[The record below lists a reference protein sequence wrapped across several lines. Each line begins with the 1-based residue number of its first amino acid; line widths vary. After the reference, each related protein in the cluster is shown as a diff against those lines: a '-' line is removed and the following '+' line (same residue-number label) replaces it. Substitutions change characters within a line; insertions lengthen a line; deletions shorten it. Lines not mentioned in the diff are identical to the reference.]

1 MVAISPSGSSRE
13 TASNMRSEPLAW
25 SGPCHQGLAAGKADC
40 LADGLIVG
48 DHHHGTAFGLD
59 RAAPDMDDHG
69 LAGDIGERL
78 VRQPCGL

>member
-1 MVAISPSGSSRE
+1 MVGTR
-13 TASNMRSEPLAW
+13 
-25 SGPCHQGLAAGKADC
+25 HQGLAAGEADC